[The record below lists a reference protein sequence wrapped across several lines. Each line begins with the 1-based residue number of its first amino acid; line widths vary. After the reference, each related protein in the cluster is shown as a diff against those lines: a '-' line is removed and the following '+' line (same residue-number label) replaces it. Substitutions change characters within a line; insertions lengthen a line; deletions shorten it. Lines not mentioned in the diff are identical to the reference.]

1 MLTVDD
7 CNTILKKYG
16 DVGLWYSLDLGQFDL
31 SGMPRDGRYLSFSH
45 ETFIIQFKLDW
56 PDGVERL
63 YVRIGFNNSNCTILQ
78 YNSYADGTL
87 HSLQM
92 QSSSAEAFG
101 WFDETSFKEDP
112 PIFNI
117 YMTGN
122 KPNTGVN
129 ARIYS
134 LLFIPLQPT
143 IISMVNGEYNDKF
156 YIRLLGD
163 RTRNF
168 IIDGETV
175 SLEEDEN
182 GKFLRL
188 PPHNCVLGVRL
199 QGTHYGF
206 YKITFREFK
215 ELPIPYIPTLYKG
228 TPQSIQ
234 VLNTEDDDPIS
245 DYQTYYQGRTLKD
258 NTIHLPYD
266 ADDYINIIVDLK
278 DYRYPFCTVKLKAP
292 TTLYQADSQSDVE
305 TAIENG
311 IQTLQIGDNET
322 EVTLNAIEL
331 SNVTLI
337 NSNIQVSESILT
349 DCQIIDSVYTDNGG
363 NTVTSTIFKDTD
375 YTTTA
380 QSNYNEVT
388 FNECTIHD
396 SEINLTGTVND
407 CTITDTLIISD
418 GVINIQ
424 DNTFTGVG
432 AKEYFPSH
440 LYLTGEYTVIGNTFN
455 LTGEWEE
462 LSYNMCIIK
471 ATNDFNPSQFINNNT
486 LHLNITYQDEPVNT
500 FYYNIVDE
508 DKIRA
513 VRLN

>member
-7 CNTILKKYG
+7 CNTIREKYKAGYWIEVDLSEIPIETLIDMGVFKVYIDYYDFADTYQFRIQYG
-16 DVGLWYSLDLGQFDL
+16 DMSLIRGIYCINHDGEVLTD
-31 SGMPRDGRYLSFSH
+31 MPISYDDYNNRWDVN
-45 ETFIIQFKLDW
+45 
-56 PDGVERL
+56 VENDVSDVICKIL
-63 YVRIGFNNSNCTILQ
+63 VNSDIPSSDE
-78 YNSYADGTL
+78 YNT
-87 HSLQM
+87 
-92 QSSSAEAFG
+92 
-101 WFDETSFKEDP
+101 
-112 PIFNI
+112 
-117 YMTGN
+117 
-122 KPNTGVN
+122 NTP
-129 ARIYS
+129 A
-134 LLFIPLQPT
+134 FIPISSP
-143 IISMVNGEYNDKF
+143 IIEVINGEFDDKF
-156 YIRLLGD
+156 YIQRIYNPIQHTGNAVC
-163 RTRNF
+163 T
-168 IIDGETV
+168 IDGEEV
-175 SLEEDEN
+175 ELETDE
-182 GKFLRL
+182 
-188 PPHNCVLGVRL
+188 
-199 QGTHYGF
+199 QGTYITLPSSDIRTIGGYWKSSMTGQEFIYIPFHV
-206 YKITFREFK
+206 TFREFK

-234 VLNTEDDDPIS
+234 ILNSKNDDPIS
-245 DYQTYYQGRTLKD
+245 DYQTYYQGIQLKD

-349 DCQIIDSVYTDNGG
+349 DCQIINSTYTDNGG
-363 NTVTSTIFKDTD
+363 NNITSTIFKDTD
-375 YTTTA
+375 YNTTA
-380 QSNYNEVT
+380 QSNYNETT
-388 FNECTIHD
+388 FNECNIHD

-418 GVINIQ
+418 GIINIR

-440 LYLTGEYTVIGNTFN
+440 LYLTGDYTVTGNTFT
-455 LTGEWEE
+455 LEGEWTE
-462 LSYNMCIIK
+462 LEYNMCIIK

>member
-7 CNTILKKYG
+7 CNTILEKYKAG
-16 DVGLWYSLDLGQFDL
+16 YWVEFDL
-31 SGMPRDGRYLSFSH
+31 RDYDLTTDGQYWKGTIPIVIYAYTKRITIGANLFTVCGGYLVNHNDEPLDISIEYFNTGGMQFYVSDDDVICKV
-45 ETFIIQFKLDW
+45 FICPNL
-56 PDGVERL
+56 V
-63 YVRIGFNNSNCTILQ
+63 
-78 YNSYADGTL
+78 
-87 HSLQM
+87 
-92 QSSSAEAFG
+92 SSSEYEVDEYAF
-101 WFDETSFKEDP
+101 F
-112 PIFNI
+112 
-117 YMTGN
+117 
-122 KPNTGVN
+122 
-129 ARIYS
+129 
-134 LLFIPLQPT
+134 PLSPVVVDIT
-143 IISMVNGEYNDKF
+143 DGEYDNKF
-156 YIRLLGD
+156 YIHQTITQQHSNFLLNNSIVELESDEHGKYITLPSTTD
-163 RTRNF
+163 CLIGYGYYYGQGSLFNRRYKPYR
-168 IIDGETV
+168 V
-175 SLEEDEN
+175 S
-182 GKFLRL
+182 
-188 PPHNCVLGVRL
+188 
-199 QGTHYGF
+199 
-206 YKITFREFK
+206 FRSFK
-215 ELPIPYIPTLYKG
+215 ELPIPYIPTLYTG

-245 DYQTYYQGRTLKD
+245 DYQTYYQGRLLKD
-258 NTIHLPYD
+258 NVIELPYD
-266 ADDYINIIVDLK
+266 AEDYINIIVDLK

-305 TAIENG
+305 LAIENG

>member
-7 CNTILKKYG
+7 CNTILEKYKAG
-16 DVGLWYSLDLGQFDL
+16 YWVEFDL
-31 SGMPRDGRYLSFSH
+31 RDYDLTTDGQYWKGTIPIVIYAYTKRITIGADLFTVCGGYLVNHNDEPLDISIEYFNTGGMQFYVSDDDVICKV
-45 ETFIIQFKLDW
+45 FICPNL
-56 PDGVERL
+56 V
-63 YVRIGFNNSNCTILQ
+63 
-78 YNSYADGTL
+78 
-87 HSLQM
+87 
-92 QSSSAEAFG
+92 SSSEYEVDEYAF
-101 WFDETSFKEDP
+101 F
-112 PIFNI
+112 
-117 YMTGN
+117 
-122 KPNTGVN
+122 
-129 ARIYS
+129 
-134 LLFIPLQPT
+134 PLSPVVVDIT
-143 IISMVNGEYNDKF
+143 DGEYDNKF
-156 YIRLLGD
+156 YIHQTITQQHSNFLLNNSIVELESDEHGKYITLPSTTD
-163 RTRNF
+163 CLIGYGYYYGQGSLFNRRYKPYR
-168 IIDGETV
+168 V
-175 SLEEDEN
+175 S
-182 GKFLRL
+182 
-188 PPHNCVLGVRL
+188 
-199 QGTHYGF
+199 
-206 YKITFREFK
+206 FRSFK
-215 ELPIPYIPTLYKG
+215 ELPIPYIPTLYTG

-234 VLNTEDDDPIS
+234 VLNTEDDTPIS
-245 DYQTYYQGRTLKD
+245 DYQTYYQGRLLKD
-258 NTIHLPYD
+258 NVIELPYD
-266 ADDYINIIVDLK
+266 AEDYINIIVDLK

-305 TAIENG
+305 LAIENG

>member
-7 CNTILKKYG
+7 CNTILEKYKAG
-16 DVGLWYSLDLGQFDL
+16 YWVEFDL
-31 SGMPRDGRYLSFSH
+31 RDYDLTTDGQYWKGTIPIVIYAYTKRITIGADLFTVCGGYLVNHNDEPLDISIEYFNTGGMQFYVSDDDVICKV
-45 ETFIIQFKLDW
+45 FICPNL
-56 PDGVERL
+56 V
-63 YVRIGFNNSNCTILQ
+63 
-78 YNSYADGTL
+78 
-87 HSLQM
+87 
-92 QSSSAEAFG
+92 SSSEYEVDEYAF
-101 WFDETSFKEDP
+101 F
-112 PIFNI
+112 
-117 YMTGN
+117 
-122 KPNTGVN
+122 
-129 ARIYS
+129 
-134 LLFIPLQPT
+134 PLSPVVVDIT
-143 IISMVNGEYNDKF
+143 DGEYDNKF
-156 YIRLLGD
+156 YIHQTITQQHSNFLLNNSIVELESDEHGKYITLPSTTD
-163 RTRNF
+163 CLIGYGYYYGQGSLFNRRYKPYR
-168 IIDGETV
+168 V
-175 SLEEDEN
+175 S
-182 GKFLRL
+182 
-188 PPHNCVLGVRL
+188 
-199 QGTHYGF
+199 
-206 YKITFREFK
+206 FRSFK
-215 ELPIPYIPTLYKG
+215 ELPIPYIPTLYTG

-245 DYQTYYQGRTLKD
+245 DYQTYYQGRLLKD
-258 NTIHLPYD
+258 NVIELPYD
-266 ADDYINIIVDLK
+266 AEDYINIIVDLK

-305 TAIENG
+305 LAIENG

-500 FYYNIVDE
+500 FYYNIVDD

-513 VRLN
+513 VRL

>member
-7 CNTILKKYG
+7 CNTILEKYKAG
-16 DVGLWYSLDLGQFDL
+16 YWVEFDL
-31 SGMPRDGRYLSFSH
+31 RDYDLTTDGQYWKGTIPIVIYAYTKRITIGANLFTVCGGYLVNHNDEPLDISIEYFNTGGMQFYVSDDDVICKV
-45 ETFIIQFKLDW
+45 FICPNL
-56 PDGVERL
+56 V
-63 YVRIGFNNSNCTILQ
+63 
-78 YNSYADGTL
+78 
-87 HSLQM
+87 
-92 QSSSAEAFG
+92 SSSEYEVDEYAF
-101 WFDETSFKEDP
+101 F
-112 PIFNI
+112 
-117 YMTGN
+117 
-122 KPNTGVN
+122 
-129 ARIYS
+129 
-134 LLFIPLQPT
+134 PLSPVVVDIT
-143 IISMVNGEYNDKF
+143 DGEYDNKF
-156 YIRLLGD
+156 YIHQTITQQHSNFLLNNRQGSLFN
-163 RTRNF
+163 RRYKPYR
-168 IIDGETV
+168 V
-175 SLEEDEN
+175 S
-182 GKFLRL
+182 
-188 PPHNCVLGVRL
+188 
-199 QGTHYGF
+199 
-206 YKITFREFK
+206 FRSFK
-215 ELPIPYIPTLYKG
+215 ELPIPYIPTLYTG

-245 DYQTYYQGRTLKD
+245 DYQTYYQGRLLKD
-258 NTIHLPYD
+258 NVIELPYD
-266 ADDYINIIVDLK
+266 AEDYINIIVDLK

-305 TAIENG
+305 LAIENG

-471 ATNDFNPSQFINNNT
+471 TTNDFNPSQFINNNT

>member
-7 CNTILKKYG
+7 CNTILEKYKAG
-16 DVGLWYSLDLGQFDL
+16 YWVEFDL
-31 SGMPRDGRYLSFSH
+31 RDYDLTTDGQYWKGTIPIVIYAYTKRITIGADLFTVCGGYLVNHNDEPLDISIEYFNTGGMQFYVSDDDVICKV
-45 ETFIIQFKLDW
+45 FICPNL
-56 PDGVERL
+56 V
-63 YVRIGFNNSNCTILQ
+63 
-78 YNSYADGTL
+78 
-87 HSLQM
+87 
-92 QSSSAEAFG
+92 SSSEYEVDEYAF
-101 WFDETSFKEDP
+101 F
-112 PIFNI
+112 
-117 YMTGN
+117 
-122 KPNTGVN
+122 
-129 ARIYS
+129 
-134 LLFIPLQPT
+134 PLSPVVVDIT
-143 IISMVNGEYNDKF
+143 DGEYDNKF
-156 YIRLLGD
+156 YIHQTITQQHSNFLLNNSIVELESDEHGKYITLPSTTD
-163 RTRNF
+163 CLIGYGYYYGQGSLFNRRYKPYR
-168 IIDGETV
+168 V
-175 SLEEDEN
+175 S
-182 GKFLRL
+182 
-188 PPHNCVLGVRL
+188 
-199 QGTHYGF
+199 
-206 YKITFREFK
+206 FRSFK
-215 ELPIPYIPTLYKG
+215 ELPIPYIPTLYTG

-245 DYQTYYQGRTLKD
+245 DYQTYYQGRLLKD
-258 NTIHLPYD
+258 NVIELPYD
-266 ADDYINIIVDLK
+266 AEDYINIIVDLK

-305 TAIENG
+305 LAIENG

>member
-7 CNTILKKYG
+7 CNTILEKYKAG
-16 DVGLWYSLDLGQFDL
+16 YWVEFDL
-31 SGMPRDGRYLSFSH
+31 RDYDLTTDGQYWKGTIPIVIYAYTKRITIGADLFTVCGGYLVNHNDEPLDISIEYFNTGGMQFYVSDDDVICKV
-45 ETFIIQFKLDW
+45 FICPNL
-56 PDGVERL
+56 V
-63 YVRIGFNNSNCTILQ
+63 
-78 YNSYADGTL
+78 
-87 HSLQM
+87 
-92 QSSSAEAFG
+92 SSSEYEVDEYAF
-101 WFDETSFKEDP
+101 F
-112 PIFNI
+112 
-117 YMTGN
+117 
-122 KPNTGVN
+122 
-129 ARIYS
+129 
-134 LLFIPLQPT
+134 PLSPVVVDIT
-143 IISMVNGEYNDKF
+143 DGEYDNKF
-156 YIRLLGD
+156 YIHQTITQQHSNFLLNNSIVELESDEHGKYITLPSTTD
-163 RTRNF
+163 CLIGYGYYYGQGSLFNRRYKPYR
-168 IIDGETV
+168 V
-175 SLEEDEN
+175 S
-182 GKFLRL
+182 
-188 PPHNCVLGVRL
+188 
-199 QGTHYGF
+199 
-206 YKITFREFK
+206 FRSFK
-215 ELPIPYIPTLYKG
+215 ELPIPYIPTLYTG

-245 DYQTYYQGRTLKD
+245 DYQTYHRGRLLKD
-258 NTIHLPYD
+258 NVIELPYD
-266 ADDYINIIVDLK
+266 AEDYINIIVDLK

-305 TAIENG
+305 LAIENG

-322 EVTLNAIEL
+322 EVTLNAIKL